1 VEVVRLGDPASRAVV
16 AQAASGAVFA
26 CPGCGSLPPRDVEPP
41 PVQLGYSRYVETAA
55 VVFCAFD
62 AVFILA
68 ALARCHKHPVVKAAQ
83 VRFIADGRR

>member
-1 VEVVRLGDPASRAVV
+1 
-16 AQAASGAVFA
+16 
-26 CPGCGSLPPRDVEPP
+26 
-41 PVQLGYSRYVETAA
+41 VQLGYSRYVETAA

-68 ALARCHKHPVVKAAQ
+68 ALAALARCHKHPVVKAAQ